1 MSEKSAGTLPSR
13 ARSAAAILFLVAV
26 ALRQPATAAAPPP
39 YGYVATHCNN
49 TYYFIPTL
57 ASRVRAEVPARFGIL
72 GEEAGL
78 AIVGVLFTS
87 CDVSLNGGPAER
99 TSWSDAGVLLVP
111 PHGPVAFHVYR
122 TWSVVDDRP
131 EMVAL
136 NAAWGIETREVEVDT
151 AYAPGLPVATS
162 VGYVDDPDGAYG
174 GEGVFGGIVHPG
186 VPGVV
191 VYWTLGSAGLIRF
204 DQAYTND
211 SEQCGVGAVT
221 AEGRMGGF
229 IGGTA
234 LGIHGCV
241 VFADL
246 IGTATVVE
254 AAP

>member
-1 MSEKSAGTLPSR
+1 MNEKSAGVLLSHAPG
-13 ARSAAAILFLVAV
+13 AAAIFCLVAV
-26 ALRQPATAAAPPP
+26 GLFALPAAAAPPD

-49 TYYFIPTL
+49 TYYFIPTT
-57 ASRVRAEVPARFGIL
+57 AARVRAEVPARFAIL

-78 AIVGVLFTS
+78 AIVGVLFTT
-87 CDVSLNGGPAER
+87 CDLSLNGGPAER

-111 PHGPVAFHVYR
+111 PDGSVTFHVYR

-136 NAAWGIETREVEVDT
+136 NTAWGIETREVEVDT
-151 AYAPGLPVATS
+151 AYAPGVPVATS
-162 VGYVDDPDGAYG
+162 VGYVDDPSGAYG
-174 GEGVFGGIVHPG
+174 GQGVFEGIVHPG

-204 DQAYTND
+204 DQSYTND
-211 SEQCGVGAVT
+211 TEQCGVGAVT

-229 IGGTA
+229 IGGSG